1 MPTSVLRALYC
12 LVLCCVILLGI
23 CSHSLL
29 LFSSPQS
36 VHARQ
41 TVRAVL
47 SQAVLTPALRSPE
60 ATLRFSPNGK
70 YLLLQDASGV
80 TILSTTP
87 LKIVFYVAAAGPYS
101 PPFSPAS
108 PKFFILSVP
117 PFSFTL
123 KLAAPPQNI
132 TPGPPLSRRCPVV
145 AL

>member
-87 LKIVFYVAAAGPYS
+87 LKIVFYVAAGCLLP
-101 PPFSPAS
+101 
-108 PKFFILSVP
+108 P
-117 PFSFTL
+117 PFSFGYSTIPSFTR
-123 KLAAPPQNI
+123 PPF
-132 TPGPPLSRRCPVV
+132 
-145 AL
+145 